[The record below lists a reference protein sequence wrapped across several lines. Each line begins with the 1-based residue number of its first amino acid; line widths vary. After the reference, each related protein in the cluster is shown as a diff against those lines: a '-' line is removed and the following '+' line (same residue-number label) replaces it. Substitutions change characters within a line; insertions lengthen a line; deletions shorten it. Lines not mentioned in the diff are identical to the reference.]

1 MRKIYEGYYFSHAR
15 YLETA
20 KLIQSKYRYE
30 ICNGLKQ
37 YKRKEVYYE
46 QSIKI

>member
-1 MRKIYEGYYFSHAR
+1 MYVTPFQAITQAYL